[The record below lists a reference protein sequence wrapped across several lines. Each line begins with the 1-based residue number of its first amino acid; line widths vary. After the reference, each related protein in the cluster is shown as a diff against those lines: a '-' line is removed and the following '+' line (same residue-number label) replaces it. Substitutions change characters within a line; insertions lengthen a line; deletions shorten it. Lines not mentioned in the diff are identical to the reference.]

1 MEKNKGY
8 KPCYKKRSQ
17 EEFMDR
23 YTKIAGRFLRHGL
36 VAGMLMFAALPAHA
50 AGVSF
55 FLDQSNKLPDDAN
68 YLSVMLTENATGGVD
83 FLVKTLAPLNDIAG
97 SHFGIQKFG
106 FSFVDG
112 TWGEISG
119 HPDRKHG
126 KSNRH
131 GDDLGR
137 RETWDEISG
146 LPDHWRVQN
155 NKRMDGFDKFDIRL
169 AGKGKARTDT
179 LNFTVNDVSLSD
191 FGSLFAAQVTGFEWC
206 KIDDKWRN
214 WCDGKN
220 CTTSAYFAGS
230 MSVSQVPI
238 PAAVWLFGSGLIGLA
253 AVARRKE
260 PDGTPLVA
268 RYKTVEVLTMED
280 LP

>member
-1 MEKNKGY
+1 MG
-8 KPCYKKRSQ
+8 
-17 EEFMDR
+17 R
-23 YTKIAGRFLRHGL
+23 YTKIAGRFLWHGL

-50 AGVSF
+50 ASVSF
-55 FLDQSNKLPDDAN
+55 FLDQSNKLPDGTN
-68 YLSVMLTENATGGVD
+68 YLSVMLTENETGGVD

-97 SHFGIQKFG
+97 SNFGIQKFG

-112 TWGEISG
+112 AWGEISG
-119 HPDRKHG
+119 LPDHKHG

-131 GDDLGR
+131 GDDFGKH
-137 RETWDEISG
+137 ETWDEISG
-146 LPDHWRVQN
+146 LPDHWRVKN
-155 NKRMDGFDKFDIRL
+155 NKHMDGFGKFDIRL
-169 AGKGKARTDT
+169 AGKGTARTDT
-179 LNFTVNDVSLSD
+179 LNFTVNGVSLSD
-191 FGSLFAAQVTGFEWC
+191 FDSLFAAHVAGIEWC
-206 KIDDKWRN
+206 TIDDNRRY

-220 CTTSAYFAGS
+220 CTTSAFFAGS

-253 AVARRKE
+253 AAVRRKK